1 MYFYDS
7 RGMHVCCFIFFH
19 PATFAFWT
27 LHCAFSVDSVSY
39 SHFPYSFC
47 ILRDCFRGSQVGLLR
62 AGSELVGAGCFPC
75 QRMAF
80 FRDYS
85 AETVTNR
92 AMDEKSG
99 NHTGNRPHSPIEI
112 DLNSSENDFEMKLDG
127 HYQSDGEADPN
138 RLHNEMAVN
147 NGADL
152 STSQTYGRRTGGS
165 AGKWGSTFWSGRL
178 PVGSHDISD
187 SGHESR
193 SGSEYRNDEG
203 SEGNSS
209 GGGEDQLESDD
220 CDVQK
225 ETEKVPADEMLSDEY
240 YEQDGDD
247 QNDTLQSRGMN
258 HASLYSRPQSKTVTP
273 TNTAPRNR
281 RRAYDDDDYAEEDD
295 DEDEDEVDGQLFYAF
310 RFLEVLR
317 GFVVL

>member
-1 MYFYDS
+1 M
-7 RGMHVCCFIFFH
+7 
-19 PATFAFWT
+19 
-27 LHCAFSVDSVSY
+27 
-39 SHFPYSFC
+39 
-47 ILRDCFRGSQVGLLR
+47 RDCFRRSAAHLLH
-62 AGSELVGAGCFPC
+62 AGRELVGASQFPC

-92 AMDEKSG
+92 AMDEKNG
-99 NHTGNRPHSPIEI
+99 NHAGNRVHSPIEI

-138 RLHNEMAVN
+138 RLQNEMAVN
-147 NGADL
+147 DGAELDL

-209 GGGEDQLESDD
+209 GGGEDRLESDD
-220 CDVQK
+220 YDGQK

-247 QNDTLQSRGMN
+247 QTDTLQSRGMN
-258 HASLYSRPQSKTVTP
+258 PSSLYSRSQSKTVIP
-273 TNTAPRNR
+273 TNTPPRNR
-281 RRAYDDDDYAEEDD
+281 RRAYVDDDYAEEDD
-295 DEDEDEVDGQLFYAF
+295 DEDEDVVDGQLFYAF
-310 RFLEVLR
+310 RSLELLR
-317 GFVVL
+317 GFVEL